1 MVANRAIGRSD
12 RFSASPVIP
21 RWQANGWDEPC
32 KSRGLRT
39 VLWTAGGEIPPADPA
54 AYIPYL
60 IAARGADHEAIA
72 SGIDHLARD
81 GAHTRSEQ
89 RVALLVEHL
98 AAVGFEDTHVAD
110 QHGGSL
116 LHRRP
121 VA

>member
-1 MVANRAIGRSD
+1 LTQNTESSSRRDHFPEQYDGQTGQPE
-12 RFSASPVIP
+12 FSAV
-21 RWQANGWDEPC
+21 W
-32 KSRGLRT
+32 
-39 VLWTAGGEIPPADPA
+39 